1 MEPESLPY
9 QRRQMFAEQFCPTIL
24 HSLLHTWTNEYFL
37 AKPFRFLHL
46 SRFAMMILALLL
58 CTCAAGTSPLAFE
71 RRTTSTKIEYKHM
84 LGFSGLL
91 ISLENYISFLAEK
104 QDNTTMMSGT
114 NHSHFNLA
122 DDAVGKDV
130 NSDTEEIFLSDSWN
144 ESNLSNYSISLH
156 STSPNTPNY
165 RLFHSHT
172 PPLPESPTPTPHHP
186 PIHPTSPSESI
197 QRRPP
202 FRGSRGHDHA

>member
-1 MEPESLPY
+1 MAPQIDGTWKFALQEKTAVCRAVLPALSA
-9 QRRQMFAEQFCPTIL
+9 QLAAHLNKRI
-24 HSLLHTWTNEYFL
+24 FL

-84 LGFSGLL
+84 FGFSGLL

-104 QDNTTMMSGT
+104 QDNIGMISGT

-130 NSDTEEIFLSDSWN
+130 HSDTEEIFLADSWN
-144 ESNLSNYSISLH
+144 ASNLSNFSISLH
-156 STSPNTPNY
+156 STSPNAPHY
-165 RLFHSHT
+165 HLVHSHT
-172 PPLPESPTPTPHHP
+172 PPLPESPTLTCR
-186 PIHPTSPSESI
+186 T
-197 QRRPP
+197 
-202 FRGSRGHDHA
+202 

>member
-1 MEPESLPY
+1 MAPQIDGTRKFALPEKTDVCRAVLPDDSA
-9 QRRQMFAEQFCPTIL
+9 QLTAHLNKRI
-24 HSLLHTWTNEYFL
+24 FL

-104 QDNTTMMSGT
+104 QGNTTMMSGT
-114 NHSHFNLA
+114 NHFHFNLA

-130 NSDTEEIFLSDSWN
+130 NSDTEEIFLADSWN
-144 ESNLSNYSISLH
+144 ESNLSNCSL
-156 STSPNTPNY
+156 S
-165 RLFHSHT
+165 LF
-172 PPLPESPTPTPHHP
+172 LPSR
-186 PIHPTSPSESI
+186 SDKLPSASCV
-197 QRRPP
+197 
-202 FRGSRGHDHA
+202 H